1 MQRGGRNMDKFVT
14 FELLRVSILH
24 YTMPIGNIPYVAI

>member
-1 MQRGGRNMDKFVT
+1 MQRGGRNMNKFVT

-24 YTMPIGNIPYVAI
+24 YTIGNIPYVTI